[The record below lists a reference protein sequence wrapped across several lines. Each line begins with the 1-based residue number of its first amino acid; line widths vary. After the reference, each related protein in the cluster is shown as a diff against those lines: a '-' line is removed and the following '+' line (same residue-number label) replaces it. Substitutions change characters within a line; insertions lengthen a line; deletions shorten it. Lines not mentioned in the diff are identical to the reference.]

1 MDLLQQLDHA
11 QSLVEKKGV
20 EQWELMALAGESLKI
35 AVRGQEVDTF
45 QQSASQGMA
54 LRLIQQGRL
63 GFAYRLGG
71 GLEDLENLVDQALA
85 SARAGDL
92 DYPAGLAEPAPL
104 PDPGPLYDPALED
117 EPLEAKKERALALAA
132 AAREADP
139 RVVHV
144 HPAEVNESRV
154 QVYLR
159 NSRGLDLSRRGS
171 SVSAMAMAV
180 AEGNGGRE
188 MGWEYQVCRFLS
200 DLDPARVGAEA
211 GRRAAAFIGAQPV
224 EDGRYPVILENQVAA
239 EFLELLAASLT
250 GDNVVKGRSLL
261 ARDQGKQVLSPRL
274 NIVDHGLY
282 PRGLATAPFDDEGT
296 PQAENRLVEKGV
308 VQGFVCDRYWARRLG
323 QQSTGNA
330 ARPSLKAPP
339 GVGFKNLYIEPGE
352 ASPQELAAGLER
364 GLVISEV
371 MGMHTADQVSGE
383 FSLGAAGHLVEGGR
397 ITRPVKSIA
406 VAGQIVELMAAVEAV
421 GDDLRF
427 FGSTGSPSL
436 LVSRVSVSGP

>member
-1 MDLLQQLDHA
+1 MDLWEQLDRA
-11 QSLVEKKGV
+11 QSLVESRGV

-35 AVRGQEVDTF
+35 AVRGREVDTF
-45 QQSASQGMA
+45 QQSASQGLA
-54 LRLIQQGRL
+54 LRLIQEGRL
-63 GFAYRLGG
+63 GFSYRLGG
-71 GLEDLENLVDQALA
+71 EEEDLGRLLDQALA

-92 DYPAGLAEPAPL
+92 EYPAGLARPAPL
-104 PDPGPLYDPALED
+104 PDTGPLYDPALEK
-117 EPLEAKKERALALAA
+117 EPLAAKKERALTLAA
-132 AAREADP
+132 AALGADS

-154 QVYLR
+154 QVRLR
-159 NSRGLDLSRRGS
+159 NCWGLDLERRGTS
-171 SVSAMAMAV
+171 LSAMAMAV
-180 AEGNGGRE
+180 AEGDEGRE

-200 DLDPARVGAEA
+200 DLDPARVGEQA
-211 GRRAAAFIGAQPV
+211 GRRAAAFLGARPV
-224 EDGRYPVILENQVAA
+224 EDGHYPILLENQVAA
-239 EFLELLAASLT
+239 EFLELLAASLA

-261 ARDQGKQVLSPRL
+261 ARERGRQVLSPCL
-274 NIVDHGLY
+274 SIVDHGLY

-296 PQAENRLVEKGV
+296 PQAQNRLVEKGV
-308 VQGFVCDRYWARRLG
+308 VQGFVCDRYWAERLG
-323 QQSTGNA
+323 QRSTGNA
-330 ARPSLKAPP
+330 VRPSLKAPP
-339 GVGFKNLYIEPGE
+339 GVGFKNLYIVPGPD
-352 ASPQELAAGLER
+352 SPGQLLSGLER

-371 MGMHTADQVSGE
+371 MGMHTADPVSGQ

-406 VAGQIVELMAAVEAV
+406 IAGQVVELLAAVEAV